1 MGEDLKS
8 RRAVLAGVG
17 AGGLTL
23 ALAAC
28 GGSDSTSS
36 GTATS
41 DTTTS
46 DTTAGAPESSAP
58 AASSAPP
65 PGAGDGGL
73 ATTSEIPVGGGK
85 IFADRKVV
93 VVQPAEGQFK
103 AFSIS
108 CTHQGCS
115 VDKIEGG
122 AIVCPCHGSRFKIED
137 GSVAQ
142 GPATAPLPEQ
152 QITVEGD
159 QISLA

>member
-8 RRAVLAGVG
+8 RRAVFAGVG

-28 GGSDSTSS
+28 GG
-36 GTATS
+36 G
-41 DTTTS
+41 DTTTAS
-46 DTTAGAPESSAP
+46 PESGAPASSSAP
-58 AASSAPP
+58 SSGAP
-65 PGAGDGGL
+65 AGGGGL

-85 IFADRKVV
+85 IFTDQKVV

-103 AFSIS
+103 AFGIN
-108 CTHQGCS
+108 CTHQGCP
-115 VDKIEGG
+115 VDKIENG
-122 AIVCPCHGSRFKIED
+122 AIVCPCHGSQFKIED

-142 GPATAPLPEQ
+142 GPATDPLAEQ
-152 QITVEGD
+152 QIKVEGD